1 MSKYHTKHGH
11 CFNFIKPFPITN
23 DVLSE
28 LVDVLTDCIDEYTFV
43 DDYES
48 IEDKKDTKKEGRN
61 INILDKDKENVA
73 KCECNRNCDKTKCT
87 CDENEISKINDESI
101 INNDIKFTSED
112 ENGVVISKLP
122 YAIPQR
128 KEHPYT
134 YKPKQ
139 PYTVPQWK
147 ERPYTYKLDVGEGN
161 VKYKVMFD
169 KLFVTISEC
178 EKGSDYVFNT
188 ARTFTVAF
196 PEGTVIDSLALHTDA
211 NGKQYIT
218 INKEQQ
224 EKKDICKGLRN
235 KKCKRDFTQ
244 APQWNEVNETK
255 FEMRLCKCVKG
266 LNDDGE
272 HLIIVYGDDCPSD
285 TVSYPRLCVKDTLRA
300 KRDKETGEVVVTVL
314 KDLYY
319 TSVLLNIEIE

>member
-61 INILDKDKENVA
+61 INIIDKDKENVA
-73 KCECNRNCDKTKCT
+73 KCECNRNCDKTKCA

-101 INNDIKFTSED
+101 INNDIKLTSED
-112 ENGVVISKLP
+112 ENGVVIAKL
-122 YAIPQR
+122 
-128 KEHPYT
+128 
-134 YKPKQ
+134 
-139 PYTVPQWK
+139 PYTVPRWK

-211 NGKQYIT
+211 NGNQYIT

-266 LNDDGE
+266 LKDDGE
-272 HLIIVYGDDCPSD
+272 RLIIVYGNDCPSD
-285 TVSYPRLCVKDTLRA
+285 TVSYPNICVKDTLRA

-314 KDLYY
+314 KDLCN
-319 TSVLLNIEIE
+319 TSCLREIEIE

>member
-28 LVDVLTDCIDEYTFV
+28 LVDTLTDCIEEYTFV
-43 DDYES
+43 DDDEPL
-48 IEDKKDTKKEGRN
+48 EDKTESKKEGRK
-61 INILDKDKENVA
+61 INILDKDQENVD
-73 KCECNRNCDKTKCT
+73 KCNCNKNCDKTKCT
-87 CDENEISKINDESI
+87 CGENEISKINDESI
-101 INNDIKFTSED
+101 FNNDIKLTSED
-112 ENGVVISKLP
+112 ENGVVIAKLP

-128 KEHPYT
+128 KERPYA

-139 PYTVPQWK
+139 PYTIPKWK

-161 VKYKVMFD
+161 VTYKAMFD
-169 KLFVTISEC
+169 KLFVTIGEHYKS
-178 EKGSDYVFNT
+178 SDYVFNS
-188 ARTFTVAF
+188 AKTFTVAI

-211 NGKQYIT
+211 NGNQYIT
-218 INKEQQ
+218 INKEQK

-235 KKCKRDFTQ
+235 KTCKRDFTK
-244 APQWNEVNETK
+244 APQWNDVNETK

-266 LNDDGE
+266 VKDDGE

-285 TVSYPRLCVKDTLRA
+285 TVSYPHLCVKDTLRA

-314 KDLYY
+314 KDLCN
-319 TSVLLNIEIE
+319 TSCVREIEIE

>member
-87 CDENEISKINDESI
+87 CDENKISKINDESI
-101 INNDIKFTSED
+101 INNDIKLTSEY
-112 ENGVVISKLP
+112 ENGVVIARPP
-122 YAIPQR
+122 YLIP
-128 KEHPYT
+128 K
-134 YKPKQ
+134 
-139 PYTVPQWK
+139 WK
-147 ERPYTYKLDVGEGN
+147 ERPYTYKLDLGEGN

-196 PEGTVIDSLALHTDA
+196 PECTVIDSLALHTDA
-211 NGKQYIT
+211 NGNQYIT

-224 EKKDICKGLRN
+224 EKKGICKGLRN

-255 FEMRLCKCVKG
+255 FEMRLCKCVKE
-266 LNDDGE
+266 LKDDGE
-272 HLIIVYGDDCPSD
+272 RLIIVYGDDCPSD
-285 TVSYPRLCVKDTLRA
+285 TVSYPNLCVKDTLRA

-314 KDLYY
+314 KDLCN
-319 TSVLLNIEIE
+319 TSVLRNIEIE

>member
-48 IEDKKDTKKEGRN
+48 IEDKKETKKEGRN
-61 INILDKDKENVA
+61 INILDKDKENVT

-87 CDENEISKINDESI
+87 CGENEICQASGNYLILD
-101 INNDIKFTSED
+101 DSER
-112 ENGVVISKLP
+112 GVL
-122 YAIPQR
+122 
-128 KEHPYT
+128 
-134 YKPKQ
+134 KPS
-139 PYTVPQWK
+139 YNVPKWK

-161 VKYKVMFD
+161 VTYKVMFD
-169 KLFVTISEC
+169 KLFVTIGEHYKS
-178 EKGSDYVFNT
+178 SDYVFNS
-188 ARTFTVAF
+188 AKTFTVAI

-211 NGKQYIT
+211 NGNQYIT
-218 INKEQQ
+218 INKEQK

-235 KKCKRDFTQ
+235 KTCKRDFTKV
-244 APQWNEVNETK
+244 PQWNDVNETK

-266 LNDDGE
+266 VKDDGE

-285 TVSYPRLCVKDTLRA
+285 TVSYPHLCVKDTLRA

-314 KDLYY
+314 KDLCN
-319 TSVLLNIEIE
+319 TSCLREIEIE